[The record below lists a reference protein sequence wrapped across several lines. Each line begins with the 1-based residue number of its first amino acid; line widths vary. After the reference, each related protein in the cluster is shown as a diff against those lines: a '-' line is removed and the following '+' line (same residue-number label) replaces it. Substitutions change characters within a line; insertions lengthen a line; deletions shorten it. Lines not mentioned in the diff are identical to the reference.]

1 MELSRKI
8 NSKNIMEECNF
19 YDVEKNVSCY
29 KKGKKRANADS
40 RILCN
45 EHYHKYLQI
54 LETRDTDQA
63 IQ

>member
-1 MELSRKI
+1 
-8 NSKNIMEECNF
+8 MEECNF

-29 KKGKKRANADS
+29 KKGKKRADADS

-45 EHYHKYLQI
+45 EHYRKYLQI